1 MLSVKHNKLM
11 TSTIFIHTS
20 VGKIAVH
27 HRNKEA
33 LATPLFLLHGVY
45 FDHRLWKRKSIN

>member
-1 MLSVKHNKLM
+1 M